1 MTVHG
6 LCTDCAWLCT
16 GCPSHPLDSL
26 KIIFKIIVYAIM
38 VSQGRRAAN
47 VGPVHGVCMYPIA
60 PVASNWSRCLFRT
73 GCQFVMSVVQFFT
86 KIGPVSTKLH
96 LQQQH

>member
-1 MTVHG
+1 
-6 LCTDCAWLCT
+6 
-16 GCPSHPLDSL
+16 
-26 KIIFKIIVYAIM
+26 M

-73 GCQFVMSVVQFFT
+73 GYQFV
-86 KIGPVSTKLH
+86 KILAVGNIYIMPYLILLCPYYAKY
-96 LQQQH
+96 

>member
-1 MTVHG
+1 
-6 LCTDCAWLCT
+6 
-16 GCPSHPLDSL
+16 
-26 KIIFKIIVYAIM
+26 M